1 LTNTAMSVPVKFQ
14 LNEDVRRIKVPKQIS
29 FPEVVTLLKSLFKLP
44 ETDWENLSLKYT
56 DNENDKCTITCEQEL
71 REAFL
76 AKKDEVLRLEL
87 TFPAKKI
94 DIPQQ
99 QPFPGIFRCPYP
111 RRSEFI
117 PMQPTQVPLQ
127 PLQSPPQ
134 EARRC
139 WPERMNQRRMQM
151 FGLNEEGLA
160 LMDAQKYQ
168 EAKDVFA
175 KLAEMF
181 NCPWKKSVPYY
192 NIACC
197 EALLGNVD
205 SAVAFLSKAVSCGYR
220 NVLHMEQDKDL
231 DSLRGLEAFDIL
243 MDELRAAPVSEK
255 RKECRFKARFQN
267 HFQRPQDEKVPEV
280 KQPEKEAITEPCQ
293 VFSAVTGE
301 VVAEITPSQPEITLV
316 QPEIITFVP
325 LEEVKVDTQVQKTE
339 VKREPAKPEARE
351 FEAELVSL
359 MQMGF
364 TNERKNFKVLRRTR
378 GNLSEAVVLLLR

>member
-1 LTNTAMSVPVKFQ
+1 VKFQ

-29 FPEVVTLLKSLFKLP
+29 FPEIVNLLKSLFKLP
-44 ETDWENLSLKYT
+44 ENEWENLNLKYT
-56 DNENDKCTITCEQEL
+56 DNENDKYTITCEQEL

-87 TFPAKKI
+87 TFPAKKV
-94 DIPQQ
+94 DVPQP
-99 QPFPGIFRCPYP
+99 QPFPSIFRCPTY

-117 PMQPTQVPLQ
+117 PTQPTQVPFQ
-127 PLQSPPQ
+127 PLQSSPQ
-134 EARRC
+134 EPRRC

-168 EAKDVFA
+168 EAKDIFA
-175 KLAEMF
+175 KLVEMF

-205 SAVAFLSKAVSCGYR
+205 SAVAFLSKAVNCGYR
-220 NVLHMEQDKDL
+220 NVQHMEQDKDL

-243 MDELRAAPVSEK
+243 MEELRAAPVSEK

-267 HFQRPQDEKVPEV
+267 HFQRQQEEVKEKVPEVLPVEV

-293 VFSAVTGE
+293 VFSVTGE
-301 VVAEITPSQPEITLV
+301 VIAEIAPEVIPV
-316 QPEIITFVP
+316 D
-325 LEEVKVDTQVQKTE
+325 VKVDTQVQKPE
-339 VKREPAKPEARE
+339 VRE